1 MKIKIMILIA
11 LLLLGS
17 LYSIENMEKLTFNI
31 RYGFISAAEAE
42 LFTQYIIHTDS
53 IYTEPIEALKVTSKA
68 ETYAFFDAF
77 FKVRDRIVSL
87 SEQDSGLAIF
97 YEKNLREGGY
107 KQRRLHY
114 YDRENDNCIYQK
126 WSYGRKEFST
136 YDIPIPKDTYDFLGA
151 FYHIRKQELA
161 VGDTI
166 RMTMSG
172 DGTTFDANIVVHK
185 REKLKTIFGK
195 KHCLKIEPQLAGESI
210 FKNTGKIYIWL
221 TDDEHKIPVKM
232 ESEVKFGSFIA
243 DLKKAKNVGLKVK

>member
-1 MKIKIMILIA
+1 MKTKIMILLT
-11 LLLLGS
+11 LLLVGS
-17 LYSIENMEKLTFNI
+17 LFSIENLEKLTFNI

-68 ETYAFFDAF
+68 KTYAFFDVF
-77 FKVRDRIVSL
+77 FKVRDMIVSI

-97 YEKNLREGGY
+97 YEKNLREGSY
-107 KQRRLHY
+107 EQRRIHY
-114 YDRENDNCIYQK
+114 YDRENENCIYQK
-126 WSYGRKEFST
+126 WKFNSEEFST
-136 YDIPIPKDTYDFLGA
+136 SNIAIPKDTYDFLGA
-151 FYHIRKQELA
+151 FYSIRQQDFV

-172 DGTTFDANIVVHK
+172 DGITFDANIVVLE

-195 KHCLKIEPQLAGESI
+195 KQCLKIEPQLAGETI

-221 TDDEHKIPVKM
+221 TDDEYKIPVKM
-232 ESEVKFGSFIA
+232 ESEVKYGSFVA
-243 DLKKAKNVGLKVK
+243 DLKDAENVGLKVK